1 MKRALTTAF
10 VLLLTVSLVVQEL
23 IVLLFL
29 RNIFIRKWEEDLLK
43 ISENLSYTLSQS
55 SSEESFYE
63 NSRDIKVFSRGTTFI
78 ILDKDGFTVRSIPDE
93 HIERYKVNWFT
104 LSSIIDSL
112 RNLETLDIDRSVT
125 IDLIRKTL
133 EDEYRGKFRGE
144 VFTASSLQGL
154 IAIAPVKSAIDN
166 KLLGFSVVYRDL
178 TPLYSVVFR
187 TSIISILILTLISGM
202 IYLLVNYLTDRILLP
217 LRELEMWSSEVSKAI
232 KQEKPADIPPPK
244 LSSTYEE
251 LQPLIESISN
261 LTAQI
266 ALYSEEVKRKKASLE
281 KLLSTLPLWIVTES
295 EGEYKLYGSIPEE
308 LRDEVTS
315 EISEGTT
322 VITWNSRYLEVRVL
336 ELDEGKLWLI
346 RDITE
351 EYERERVRDEI
362 LGILS
367 HELRTPLTSIKG
379 FAITLEDMLRT
390 SEEVNPYI
398 IRAIRYIQREVERL
412 SSMVEEMLTL
422 ARLKLRK
429 LKLELGEVRL
439 SEFLRE
445 IRDIIESFSPRVK
458 EKGLKLNFKVSEE
471 LKDLENA
478 YLTLDLSKI
487 KQVILNLLDNALKH
501 AKTQIDVEIDR
512 EGGWLVILVRN
523 DGERLSPRA
532 LLEIFERY
540 VSTRGSLGIG
550 LTISKEIVEQHNG
563 KIEARNWEKGV
574 LFKVKLP
581 LKT

>member
-10 VLLLTVSLVVQEL
+10 VLLLTVSLIVQEL

-29 RNIFIRKWEEDLLK
+29 RNIFIGKWEEDLLK

-63 NSRDIKVFSRGTTFI
+63 SSRDIKVFSRGTTFI

-112 RNLETLDIDRSVT
+112 KNLETLDIDRSTT

-144 VFTASSLQGL
+144 VFTSSNLQGL

-166 KLLGFSVVYRDL
+166 KLLGFSVIYRDL
-178 TPLYSVVFR
+178 TPLYSVVFK
-187 TSIISILILTLISGM
+187 TSIISILILMLISGM

-217 LRELEMWSSEVSKAI
+217 LKELEMWSSEVSKAI
-232 KQEKPADIPPPK
+232 KQEKPANIPPPK

-251 LQPLIESISN
+251 LQPLIESIGN

-266 ALYSEEVKRKKASLE
+266 ALYSEEIKRKKASLE
-281 KLLSTLPLWIVTES
+281 KLLSTLPLWIITES

-315 EISEGTT
+315 KISEGPT
-322 VITWNSRYLEVRVL
+322 VITWNARYLEVRVL

-390 SEEVNPYI
+390 SAEVNPYL

-429 LKLELGEVRL
+429 LKLEIREVKL

-458 EKGLKLNFKVSEE
+458 EKGLKLNFKISEK
-471 LKDLENA
+471 LKDLEEA

-501 AKTQIDVEIDR
+501 AKTQIDMDIDR

-532 LLEIFERY
+532 FLEIFERY
-540 VSTRGSLGIG
+540 VSTKGGLGIG